1 MKNLTWTRDEAYCCE
16 ETAHLGDFAAVIIPP
31 NTAYNDAETWNIQ
44 IFDEG
49 DDDAMMYGETFLRIE
64 GPKTRGLTIL
74 LAETILKEL
83 AGGRK

>member
-1 MKNLTWTRDEAYCCE
+1 MIYWNRDEAYCCE

-31 NTAYNDAETWNIQ
+31 DTAYNDAETWNIQ

-49 DDDAMMYGETFLRIE
+49 DDDAMECGETFLRIE

-74 LAETILKEL
+74 LAETILNKL
-83 AGGRK
+83 DAARHI